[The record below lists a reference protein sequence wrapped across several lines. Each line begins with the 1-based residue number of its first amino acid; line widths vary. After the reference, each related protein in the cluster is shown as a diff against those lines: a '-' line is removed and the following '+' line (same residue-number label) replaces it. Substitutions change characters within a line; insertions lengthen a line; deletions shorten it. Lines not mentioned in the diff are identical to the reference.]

1 MMNERPAQRSGGG
14 IVSRSGQRSG
24 SRDVDADT
32 LPELMRGWRRR
43 WASGVAVATARAADG
58 ALRGITLTA
67 VMPVSLEP
75 PFVAFALAMEGEFLR
90 IVRESDACC
99 VHILDRDQEFLSERF
114 AGRAPLPD
122 AVFSGV
128 PHGMRDG
135 VPVLAGV
142 SAWALGPVERVDAIG
157 DHALVI
163 LRVTAVDTGQDT
175 DDPMLSYEGRYRGIE
190 AS

>member
-1 MMNERPAQRSGGG
+1 MKDRPTQRSGGG

-24 SRDVDADT
+24 PRDVDADN

-58 ALRGITLTA
+58 SLRGITLTA
-67 VMPVSLEP
+67 VMPVSLDP
-75 PFVAFALAMEGEFLR
+75 PYLAFALALEGEFLG
-90 IVRESDACC
+90 IVRGADACC
-99 VHILDRDQEFLSERF
+99 VHIVDRDQEFLSERF

-122 AVFSGV
+122 GIFTGV
-128 PHGMRDG
+128 PYEMRG
-135 VPVLAGV
+135 GLPVLAGV
-142 SAWALGPVERVDAIG
+142 SAWAMGSVERIDATG

-163 LRVTAVDTGQDT
+163 LQVTAAGIGQDT
-175 DDPMLSYEGRYRGIE
+175 DDPLLSYEGRYRGIE